1 MNSPIESLKIVLL
14 GESGVGKTSII
25 SQFIEQQFQEDIQIS
40 AGGTFSSKVCIY
52 GNNQILKLEIWDT
65 AGQERYRSLTTMF
78 YKEANG
84 AILVYDITRKES
96 FEQIKEYWSV
106 QLKESAPSDI
116 IVILCANK
124 SDLINQERVDE
135 GEARNFAQ
143 EMGAIFCSTSAK
155 NDYGI
160 TDLFIQIAKKYTGCD
175 NVRIKKDN
183 EDLTE
188 FENIDQTE
196 KDIKRGSVKITSVK
210 NNLATENKKKCC

>member
-1 MNSPIESLKIVLL
+1 M
-14 GESGVGKTSII
+14 
-25 SQFIEQQFQEDIQIS
+25 
-40 AGGTFSSKVCIY
+40 CIY

-124 SDLINQERVDE
+124 SDLINQEQVDE

-196 KDIKRGSVKITSVK
+196 KDYKRGSVKITSVK